1 MKKNTKVW
9 TLQNAVWKPIRN
21 LPAQN
26 KTPVGNVVGRA
37 WKCPAFFL
45 SAAKCP
51 DSKSSANMVKSYT
64 GARLFNPSRDGRV
77 LCHQQWKK
85 RQHLKK

>member
-1 MKKNTKVW
+1 GSLSGIYQRKIRLLLVMW
-9 TLQNAVWKPIRN
+9 LAGHGNARPFFVR
-21 LPAQN
+21 
-26 KTPVGNVVGRA
+26 G
-37 WKCPAFFL
+37 KC
-45 SAAKCP
+45 S